1 MFTVPLALAGALI
14 FLWYFNYTL
23 NIFSQIGIIMLI
35 GLVSKN
41 GILMVEFANQRKAAG
56 LNKLDAIQDAAV
68 ARFRPVLMTSLSTII
83 GTLPIALAL
92 GAGAESRISMG
103 VAVVGGMIIS
113 TMLTLY
119 IVPTMYSYI
128 SEKGKSVTNI
138 DDLVQNE
145 KNASKAS

>member
-1 MFTVPLALAGALI
+1 
-14 FLWYFNYTL
+14 
-23 NIFSQIGIIMLI
+23 
-35 GLVSKN
+35 
-41 GILMVEFANQRKAAG
+41 MVEFANQRKATG
-56 LNKLDAIQDAAV
+56 LDKFDAIQDAAV

>member
-1 MFTVPLALAGALI
+1 
-14 FLWYFNYTL
+14 
-23 NIFSQIGIIMLI
+23 
-35 GLVSKN
+35 
-41 GILMVEFANQRKAAG
+41 
-56 LNKLDAIQDAAV
+56 
-68 ARFRPVLMTSLSTII
+68 
-83 GTLPIALAL
+83 
-92 GAGAESRISMG
+92 